1 MTSRRRTQLGR
12 ISGVAIALGGLTC
25 AAEALAAGGPPTKA
39 AAKSFAK
46 AVNLR
51 TGDIPGFK
59 TGAASKTTAADRRM
73 GAAVAKCA
81 GGVDPNRA
89 VYDANSPDF
98 TLASGIVQQDIS
110 SEVEI
115 LSSSAL
121 VAKDLAAEKSRR
133 GRTCLAQALDKV
145 FAGSKITGAKFGKV
159 SVQSTALQANG
170 ATGSFA
176 YRFKVT
182 ATIHGQKIP
191 YYADALGFTL
201 GRAEVSLSALGFG
214 VPVSSTDELGL
225 FSLLLRRA
233 EAAPKL

>member
-25 AAEALAAGGPPTKA
+25 AAEALAASGPPTKA

-121 VAKDLAAEKSRR
+121 VAKDLAAEKSSR
-133 GRTCLAQALDKV
+133 GKACLTQALDKV
-145 FAGSKITGAKFGKV
+145 FVGSKIPGAKFGKV

>member
-25 AAEALAAGGPPTKA
+25 AAEALAASGPPTKA

-121 VAKDLAAEKSRR
+121 VAKDLAAEKSSR
-133 GRTCLAQALDKV
+133 GKACLTQALDKV
-145 FAGSKITGAKFGKV
+145 FVGSKIPGAKFGKV

-233 EAAPKL
+233 EAAPKP